1 MTRDEW
7 LQEYYAFCEKV
18 EKAREAYKSGLCQ
31 KPTNVKDQLK
41 LSDEYLIAIYYPYPP
56 TKYPPCGCEMPVE
69 VFCEFLSKWPEFHLP
84 QYAWCASGKEM
95 HDRVR
100 LSYKYG
106 TLGVSTPREGYYK
119 IIGESEVITD
129 VNRRTS
135 ILYHAY
141 YNRYEPVFA
150 EFESQ
155 IVKIKS
161 ATFYNKASI
170 RLGNNNKGIATGDVI
185 HVTKR
190 TELVETI
197 FEGETSK
204 SYSVTW
210 EIL

>member
-1 MTRDEW
+1 MTREEW
-7 LQEYYAFCEKV
+7 LQEYYAFYEKV
-18 EKAREAYKSGLCQ
+18 EKAEENAENG
-31 KPTNVKDQLK
+31 
-41 LSDEYLIAIYYPYPP
+41 I
-56 TKYPPCGCEMPVE
+56 EMPVE

-119 IIGESEVITD
+119 IVGCEAIKNVYNKI
-129 VNRRTS
+129 V
-135 ILYHAY
+135 LAFQAY
-141 YNRYEPVFA
+141 YNYREPVFA

-155 IVKIKS
+155 KIIILGS
-161 ATFYNKASI
+161 PLYNKASSQ
-170 RLGNNNKGIATGDVI
+170 LGVRKGIAIGDVI